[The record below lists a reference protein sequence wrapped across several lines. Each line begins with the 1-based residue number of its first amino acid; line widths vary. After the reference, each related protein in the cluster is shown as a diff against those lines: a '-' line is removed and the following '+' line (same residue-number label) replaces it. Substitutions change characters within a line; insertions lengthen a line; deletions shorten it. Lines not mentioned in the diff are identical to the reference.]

1 MLVMAMNWSNV
12 TPNHLIVPIKCYDL
26 TTGLLVGSFDMALH
40 TEYSS
45 LSPLWCTSTALS
57 PTEIIVSI
65 LRYARYGNGAEY
77 YVQRILLSQSS
88 EDDGITFTAQPILQV
103 SNEECTMRLSPNG
116 KFLVLQQDNTYI
128 YKLDGSTVPRVF
140 KTIES
145 DNEKHISFH
154 GDTLVIM
161 EDKTLNVAA
170 VHLPSL
176 LEDWPEEY
184 DEDNYTTLPTC
195 SLGTT
200 EGKRKLVCHQ
210 SGTFSVSSYNTAT
223 LESLDQHNGTATDSI
238 PFSVAYL
245 NEDRCFV
252 LPVTI
257 GGPGK
262 DLAYKDV
269 ELHFLQNVV
278 PAGVETEVARLPQ
291 TAKSVRIEGYPCQR
305 TLALSDGDPS
315 TKLRKHSIHVIG
327 VDKPG
332 MVRPLVSPPGFK
344 DMDHATIRWID
355 ETSGL
360 IVMRGERKG
369 AAGGPILVLWV

>member
-1 MLVMAMNWSNV
+1 MAMNWSNV

-26 TTGLLVGSFDMALH
+26 TTGLLAGSFDMALH

-57 PTEIIVSI
+57 PTEII
-65 LRYARYGNGAEY
+65 
-77 YVQRILLSQSS
+77 
-88 EDDGITFTAQPILQV
+88 
-103 SNEECTMRLSPNG
+103 
-116 KFLVLQQDNTYI
+116 
-128 YKLDGSTVPRVF
+128 
-140 KTIES
+140 ES

-154 GDTLVIM
+154 GDTLMIM

-262 DLAYKDV
+262 GSYS
-269 ELHFLQNVV
+269 H
-278 PAGVETEVARLPQ
+278 PT
-291 TAKSVRIEGYPCQR
+291 
-305 TLALSDGDPS
+305 
-315 TKLRKHSIHVIG
+315 
-327 VDKPG
+327 
-332 MVRPLVSPPGFK
+332 
-344 DMDHATIRWID
+344 
-355 ETSGL
+355 
-360 IVMRGERKG
+360 
-369 AAGGPILVLWV
+369 